1 MNAALLYRPTN
12 NWQICASFIAAV
24 VIHAAAVSLAKV
36 QPTEVIS
43 LTGGG
48 EVEVSF
54 VEPTPNPPSVEEPE
68 QLPPPPRAEEAFPVE
83 SEAPAPPRKRTAVS
97 QPARQLVRQTTPMRS
112 ARVLAM
118 NAPRPEYPYEARR
131 QRLTG
136 SGMAVLTIDFASGS
150 VLDVTMA
157 QSTGSAVLDNATVS
171 AFRRWR
177 FRPGT
182 ISKVQSPITYTLTGA
197 SY

>member
-1 MNAALLYRPTN
+1 MSAALLYRPTN
-12 NWQICASFIAAV
+12 NWQICASFIGAV
-24 VIHAAAVSLAKV
+24 VIHVAAVALAKV
-36 QPTEVIS
+36 QPPEVIPQ
-43 LTGGG
+43 TGGG

-68 QLPPPPRAEEAFPVE
+68 QLPPPRTEEAFPVE
-83 SEAPAPPRKRTAVS
+83 SEAPASPRKRTAVS
-97 QPARQLVRQTTPMRS
+97 QPVRQLVRQTASMRS
-112 ARVLAM
+112 ARVLAI

-136 SGMAVLTIDFASGS
+136 SGLAVLTIDFARGN
-150 VLDVTMA
+150 VLDVRMA
-157 QSTGSAVLDNATVS
+157 QSTGSAVLDNATVN

-182 ISKVQSPITYTLTGA
+182 VAQVQSPITFTLTGA

>member
-1 MNAALLYRPTN
+1 
-12 NWQICASFIAAV
+12 
-24 VIHAAAVSLAKV
+24 
-36 QPTEVIS
+36 
-43 LTGGG
+43 
-48 EVEVSF
+48 
-54 VEPTPNPPSVEEPE
+54 
-68 QLPPPPRAEEAFPVE
+68 
-83 SEAPAPPRKRTAVS
+83 
-97 QPARQLVRQTTPMRS
+97 MRS

>member
-1 MNAALLYRPTN
+1 MRAALLYRTTQK
-12 NWQICASFIAAV
+12 WQICASFFGAV
-24 VIHAAAVSLAKV
+24 LIHVTAVSLANV
-36 QPTEVIS
+36 QPAELIPPTVA
-43 LTGGG
+43 GGIDA
-48 EVEVSF
+48 EF
-54 VEPTPNPPSVEEPE
+54 VETTPEPLSNDDAE
-68 QLPPPPRAEEAFPVE
+68 QLPPPPQMEDSFQTEIEV
-83 SEAPAPPRKRTAVS
+83 PAPPRKRRTVS
-97 QPARQLVRQTTPMRS
+97 QPVRQVVRQTAQMRS

-150 VLDVTMA
+150 VLDVTMT
-157 QSTGSAVLDNATVS
+157 QSTGSAVLDHATVS

-182 ISKVQSPITYTLTGA
+182 ISKVQSPITFTLTGA